1 MTDVA
6 DDPLLIELR
15 DGVALL
21 TLNRPQVLNAL
32 SSGLRRA
39 LIAALKA
46 AERDPEVRAVVLTG
60 TGRAFCVGLDLKEL
74 GQSSESVDAQIMAE
88 NVVDAL
94 TSFTKPVIGAING
107 LAITG
112 GLEIALAC
120 DMLIASNAASFADTH
135 VKVGLTPGWGL
146 SQRLSRA
153 IGLARA
159 KEMSLT
165 GKRIPAE
172 QAHAWCL
179 VNHLVDADA
188 LIPAAMAL
196 ATEIAG
202 NDPDEVAAMKV
213 LIERGS
219 ELPLGEALAFEA
231 KAASERN
238 GRTSAGAITAPASVT
253 GPDKTALR
261 EA

>member
-6 DDPLLIELR
+6 DDPLLNELR
-15 DGVALL
+15 GGVAVL

-32 SSGLRRA
+32 SGALRRA
-39 LIAALKA
+39 LIGALRA
-46 AERDPEVRAVVLTG
+46 AEHDPAIRAVVLTG

-74 GQSSESVDAQIMAE
+74 SQSSKSIDAQIRAE

-94 TSFTKPVIGAING
+94 ISFTKPVIGAING

-120 DMLIASNAASFADTH
+120 DMLIASNHASFADTH

-165 GKRIPAE
+165 GKRVPAA

-179 VNHLVDADA
+179 VNHLVDADE
-188 LIPAAMAL
+188 LMPAAMAL
-196 ATEIAG
+196 AAEIAG
-202 NDPDEVAAMKV
+202 NDPGEVAAMKA

-219 ELPLGEALAFEA
+219 ELPLTDALAFEA

-238 GRTSAGAITAPASVT
+238 GRTSAGAIAVPASVS
-253 GPDKTALR
+253 GPGKTALR